1 MVKYREE
8 RDSLGTIKV
17 PEDVY
22 FGANTQRAVENFP
35 ISDLNFPSS
44 FIYALALVKKCSAI
58 VNGELG
64 LLDKKISQALV
75 ESAQEVIDGKFND
88 QFVVDVFQTGS
99 GTSTN
104 MNMNEV
110 IASRSNEIITGK
122 KGGKSPVH
130 PNDHVNLGQS
140 SNDVIPSVIHIST
153 LTLIKE
159 RLIPS
164 LESLHKSL
172 MQKASEFN
180 DVKKIGRTHL
190 QDAVPL
196 FLGQEFSG
204 YARQVELGIKRIEAA
219 EENLAELAL
228 GGTAVG
234 NGLNTHP
241 EFAPKVIALISEYLK
256 IEFKEAKNH
265 FEAQGAQDAAVA
277 TSGALKTIAV
287 SLVKIA
293 NDIRWLSSGPRCGL
307 GEISI
312 PSLQPGS
319 SIMPGKINPVI
330 PEAVIQV
337 ASQVMGNDTTIM
349 LGGQSGN
356 FELNVMLPVIAYN
369 LLQSINLLSSVAD
382 LFAEKCIN
390 GITANRQKCNA
401 DIEKSLALATYLVP
415 HIGYDKA
422 ALIAGKA
429 HETGKS
435 IKEIVLEDK
444 ILTEDELKNI
454 LTAFTPSP

>member
-1 MVKYREE
+1 MKYRKEK
-8 RDSLGTIKV
+8 DSLGTINV
-17 PEDVY
+17 PESAY
-22 FGANTQRAVENFP
+22 YGASTQTAVENFP
-35 ISDLNFPSS
+35 ISGLTFPLQ
-44 FIYALALVKKCSAI
+44 FIYSIALIKKYASM
-58 VNGELG
+58 VNNELG
-64 LLDKKISQALV
+64 LLDKEISKPIIA
-75 ESAQEVIDGKFND
+75 SAQEVIDGKFND

-110 IASRSNEIITGK
+110 IASRANEIITGK

-140 SNDVIPSVIHIST
+140 SNDVIPSAIHISA
-153 LTLIKE
+153 LILIKN

-164 LESLHKSL
+164 FIDLSKSL
-172 MQKASEFN
+172 SRKAAEFA

-196 FLGQEFSG
+196 FLGQEFAG
-204 YARQVELGIKRIEAA
+204 YARQVELGIKRIEAV
-219 EENLAELAL
+219 EDSLAELAL

-241 EFAPKVIALISEYLK
+241 DFAKRVIAFISEYSKLN
-256 IEFKEAKNH
+256 FKEAENH
-265 FEAQGAQDAAVA
+265 FEAQGAQDAAVE

-287 SLVKIA
+287 SLVKIC
-293 NDIRWLSSGPRCGL
+293 NDIRWLASGPRCGL

-337 ASQVMGNDTTIM
+337 AAQVMGNDTTIM
-349 LGGQSGN
+349 LGGQAGN

-369 LLQSINLLSSVAD
+369 LLQSINLLASGAA
-382 LFAEKCIN
+382 LFSEKCIN
-390 GITANRQKCNA
+390 GITVNRQTCTEN
-401 DIEKSLALATYLVP
+401 IEKSLAMATYLVP
-415 HIGYDKA
+415 HVGYDKA
-422 ALIAGKA
+422 ALIADKA
-429 HETGKS
+429 HERGMS
-435 IKEIVLEDK
+435 IREVVLEEK
-444 ILTEDELKNI
+444 ILPENELTKI
-454 LTAFTPSP
+454 LFS